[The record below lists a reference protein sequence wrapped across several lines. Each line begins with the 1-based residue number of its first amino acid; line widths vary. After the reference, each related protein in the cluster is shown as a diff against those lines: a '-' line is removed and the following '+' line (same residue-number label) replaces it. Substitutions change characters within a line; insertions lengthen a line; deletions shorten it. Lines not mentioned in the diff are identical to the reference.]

1 MGNEL
6 VERAVARAADMVE
19 ETSMPLLAQL
29 AADLG
34 PRSSTRSM
42 SSEMPRLESEMG
54 LAALGAVPLAR
65 SATITVDWPE
75 TPREADAE
83 GETTAAKACCV
94 EALDAL
100 ESSGASEAQA
110 DCLRTLAAVPLQR
123 AQPPADEA
131 AAKACCL
138 EALEA
143 PLESS
148 KASEAQAD
156 CLRAL
161 AAVPLQ
167 RAEPPVD
174 EAAAKACCLEALEA
188 PLESS
193 GVSEAQADCLRA
205 LAAVPLQRAEP
216 PADAAAAKACCLEAL
231 ESLLESS
238 GVSEAQADCLRA
250 LGAVPLQRADP
261 PADEAAAKACCLEA
275 LESPLES
282 TGASEAQADCLRALA
297 AVPLQR
303 AETPADEAAAKA
315 CCLEA
320 LESPMESSGASEA
333 QADCLRALGAVPLQM
348 AQAPSA
354 TRPSVERAHTLE
366 MLETPRELWEP
377 LGNELVTGV
386 LARTVD
392 EALQSSSPRTHM
404 DSLQTPRLE
413 DAAPLDAQPAPT
425 SLTGTMV
432 SRQSPIS
439 VAEVVP
445 LALPDADLA
454 AGSPVAD
461 AIEPADLPRREEPE
475 GETTAAKACCLEA
488 VVALESSGASE
499 AQADCLRALS
509 AVPLQRAEPPG
520 DEAAAKACCLEAL
533 ESPLESSGASEAQ
546 ADCLRALAA
555 VPLQRAEPPAD
566 EAAAKACCLEA
577 LESPMESSGASEAQ
591 ADCLRALGAVPLQMA
606 QAPSAT
612 RPSVERAHTLE
623 MLETPRELWE
633 PLGNELVTGVLAR
646 TVDEAFQS
654 SSPRTHMDSLQTPR
668 LEDAAPLDAQ
678 PAPTSLTGTMVSR
691 QSPISVAEVVPLAL
705 PDADL
710 AAGSPVADAI
720 EPADLP
726 RREEPEGETTAAKA
740 CCLEAVVALESS
752 GASEAQADCLRALS
766 AVPLQRAEPPGDEAA
781 AKACCLE
788 ALESPL
794 ESSGASEAQ
803 ADCLRA
809 LAAVPLQRAETLAD
823 EAAAKA
829 CCLEAL
835 ESPLESSGA
844 SEAQADCLRALAT
857 VQVPGA
863 VVVAADEAAD
873 PADYPTLVPALL
885 PVSLPPHAPTSDA
898 LLETPR
904 LQDVALFAQMPP
916 TESCASPRTVSETSS
931 CFGLGAESLEIALA
945 AAVLSS
951 TSRPQSRPH
960 TASSLDASGQVAS
973 TTQEVAAAA
982 ASLISTAALQT
993 AAMSRPAAS
1002 SAPVVSSSK
1011 TAKAMAANAESATLR
1026 ADLPKPSPVA
1036 SVVSASETAEDA
1048 TSLAHE
1054 LAKTSALRATASH
1067 DRPSPVASLGS
1078 ADEAAVDTAAL
1089 AHELAEATAAAAATL
1104 ALQAA
1109 AAHDRPSHLASSGSA
1124 DQAAEDPQDA
1134 NALAGELARASAL
1147 RASMPS
1153 PVTSVGSA
1161 DQDPQNT
1168 ALAGELTEAT
1178 ALRATAVHRSPSP
1191 VESVGSAGEAAEDV
1205 GALAGELA
1213 QDTAM
1218 RASRVHSRHTSVMTL
1233 GGGSVCSTPHNARE
1247 LALRVFELAMED
1259 TRDFAVVSVA
1269 SGISSRA
1276 ASSVGGLVAPALK
1289 VALPA
1294 DTPDAAA
1301 DDEDSAAKARC
1312 VGALEAM
1319 KDSGASEAQMDCLKA
1334 LAAMPSQGA
1343 GIPAAAVEAAIVAP
1357 VRVVVAAADDEE
1369 ESSAKARCVE
1379 ALESVDNNN
1388 GASEA
1393 QADCRKALA
1402 AVPLSWAGAPVTT
1415 AEAAVV
1421 EPVRTL
1427 DPAADDE
1434 DSAAKAR
1441 CVEALGA
1448 AKEDSRA
1455 SEAQATCLRALAAVP
1470 LQSSGAPVSQRV
1482 EQAEVRQRRS
1492 LEAAPLS
1499 QQDVRSRAPGASPG
1513 DLVTELVQQ
1522 KVHLG
1527 DPRCGEPPL
1536 GPPLRPRLL
1545 DRGAAAGDARMPWPA
1560 EHAAGPEPAAASSA
1574 PPTPPQTPKECP
1586 RPAPPPEQHAGAVAA
1601 LARHCRAPRAP
1612 GGARGV
1618 GGVPGG
1624 SAAGWAGPEA
1634 PMLEAEVHLGDPR
1647 CGEPPLGPPLR
1658 PRLLDRGAAAGDA
1671 RMPWPAEHAAGPEP
1685 AAASSAPPTPPQT
1698 PKECPRP
1705 APPPEQHAGA
1715 VAALARHCRAPR
1727 APGGARGVGGVPGGS
1742 AAGWAGPEAP
1752 MLEAEVHLG
1761 DPRCGVG
1768 PIADQI
1774 ASQLAQF
1781 VSVGDM
1787 GVAAVAPMRPQQALP
1802 LPPEAPQQPRQEG
1815 AAGPALPAQPA
1826 ALAASAPG
1834 AQQTALND
1842 MGAGQLDSVLQQ
1854 AGVAPVDG
1862 SVADKLAVARRI
1874 RSATGPPPRPPLGHT
1889 APPPGPQQVLALP
1902 WQSWLPELPQRTS
1915 VPGAAAPPGP
1925 QQAMA
1930 LPWQSRL
1937 PELPQRTSVPGA
1949 AAPRQLVKMAP
1960 QAKGNVTSANGDNAG
1975 PLKNLLTAECPGRVV
1990 VALQEHH
1997 AAAERIPQLER
2008 GLADLGWRGFLA
2020 PAITTGA
2027 GSTTGGVGIVARS
2040 DIGVK
2045 AAPAP
2050 AAGWQRGLQGAL
2062 EPGRL
2067 AAAHVMWGPEGDAN
2081 VGLLRSVAQY
2091 VAELTQLRYDWMA
2104 IGDWNMTPEELPQRW
2119 VSRLGG
2125 VIVAPSEPTC
2135 SKTLP
2140 GRIAFWQ
2147 RIPVAPAPLPPVRPG
2162 CPRPPPISFRAATEE
2177 AILCAGTNADLQEC
2191 WDAVLQGIESELL
2204 DRWDLVDGD
2213 ARARYEGRAGEPMT
2227 KWARLRWQPPRRRL
2241 RSTPELLAWTSVAS
2255 WAKHVLRAKAHLLK
2269 LMRHAEQQPRAAVPG
2284 LAKNI
2289 GAFLSFL
2296 NRILRAGHVW
2306 ASVPKEVLDLFS
2318 LGLDLLLLP
2327 DLDQRMGQLVVQHS
2341 DLQTKFRG
2349 EVAKRWK
2356 GWLDE
2361 AFANGATGAHRA
2373 TRLQERLEF
2382 ISAPN
2387 SVQPFELADQ
2397 AMDEWEDLWTSPG
2410 APWTQLP
2417 GDAASWAQLPT
2428 IDGAAVRE
2436 ALLTFSWRTAVAVT
2450 RLRDIADQVTPR
2462 ALMDDLTM
2470 QWVGDAIA
2478 GGTLQLHRA
2487 VAEFIKD
2494 VRPLGM
2500 HIKRAKSGWLG
2511 TTTAVQKDFR
2521 ASAAAPQLPE
2531 RRSVRN
2537 LGHDTHG
2544 RAASVRVVRRVRRGV
2559 RRPVAQARMDSLA
2572 ARKQRID
2579 ALFRGAGVRAQALR
2593 RTGLLPSA
2601 AHGAAVGGI
2610 ADAHL
2615 GAPRHRAALLCSGRG
2630 GIGADSIAVH
2640 LATQTDQYMDP
2651 MYEATL
2657 APVCRYSAA
2666 VWDGHLALSR
2676 LQQAWA
2682 VLQQRWRECKPT
2694 WHGIRGPVA
2703 AAWMSL
2709 LRIDWS
2715 MHSSLVLVDDEGRA
2729 VELLRTHPKEVA
2741 ALLREGVRRW
2751 QGRQILQHHQ
2761 EVPPPPGAR
2770 IWMRAV
2776 RRALAPPAA
2785 KLRGAR
2791 AGHLRM
2797 LWAGASWDLA
2807 KRKALHYVASARCPF
2822 CPDQEATG
2830 TRGHWFY
2837 ERQRVAAMGSD
2848 EQGPMHEMTEQMA
2861 KTKQRMKDRCHL
2873 GVADADYDRFDLV
2886 VGIPMVPCDVPA
2898 PSAVRAIRYWGDW
2911 SSPINGRTTITY
2923 SDGSGFDSAIPE
2935 ITRLLIT
2942 DLAGLA
2948 KEVNDWDAE
2957 LAGAAGQY
2965 ADIWRQIFDAAAD
2978 QGGLPRPAAT
2988 WCPAHLE
2995 FEEFVQ
3001 CADLDPMD
3009 YLGNAWA
3016 DWFAKVGALERK
3028 LPDALADLFRARLA
3042 DAHEEAAVLAWH
3054 QAALGALAEDARALV
3069 QRVHRPAAPV
3079 APAVLGHRHQLQRGP
3094 AGWRCTECLA
3104 TATTEAA
3111 RRRRLDSSCEPS
3123 ALQGMMDAIAIA
3135 MRAADRVLGSVIGHP
3150 GPVAARTWIPVRPA
3164 ADFDEFASVGW
3175 SVVALQPDADCY
3187 LASVAGQLCGAYVD
3201 INGGEL
3207 MAVIMALRFSMG
3219 VVTLVVDSKYVYDGF
3234 YKDGG
3239 QSVPP
3244 MRGEDWGSEAAEGVR
3259 GGDGAGGEDW
3269 CAAGAAAEA
3278 AEAARRSSVVASL
3291 LAAYRRG
3298 CDAAG
3303 LSDGAAARTP
3313 RTGAAPRTEAHSGS
3327 VPAAKELIA
3336 DIKETGGHQWNLEN
3350 QVYVGNLSYDI
3361 DWRVPND
3368 HVGQEQLLCA
3378 ELLIERLLPGFLQP
3392 PLSYFPTVVEKFD
3405 YSLPKCLSD
3414 VTVGVADGPEHVFPD
3429 QDLSHSLARD
3439 QSR

>member
-1 MGNEL
+1 MQ
-6 VERAVARAADMVE
+6 RAKLRRPRRAAWKRW
-19 ETSMPLLAQL
+19 TLWR
-29 AADLG
+29 AAEPRRRRRTVFG
-34 PRSSTRSM
+34 PWPPCRCRGRSRRPTRRRPRRAAWKRWRPPWRAAKPQRRRRTAFGPWPPCRCRGRNRRSTRQQPRRAAWKRWRAPWKAAEPQRRRRTVFGPWAPCPFRGRRHRAPRGPP
-42 SSEMPRLESEMG
+42 SS
-54 LAALGAVPLAR
+54 AR
-65 SATITVDWPE
+65 TRSRCWR
-75 TPREADAE
+75 PRENCGSPWATSWSR
-83 GETTAAKACCV
+83 G
-94 EALDAL
+94 
-100 ESSGASEAQA
+100 SS
-110 DCLRTLAAVPLQR
+110 R
-123 AQPPADEA
+123 ARWTRRFSRPP
-131 AAKACCL
+131 
-138 EALEA
+138 
-143 PLESS
+143 
-148 KASEAQAD
+148 
-156 CLRAL
+156 RAL
-161 AAVPLQ
+161 TWIRYRRRGWRTPCRWTHSLRRHRS
-167 RAEPPVD
+167 RARWSRGRV
-174 EAAAKACCLEALEA
+174 
-188 PLESS
+188 
-193 GVSEAQADCLRA
+193 RY
-205 LAAVPLQRAEP
+205 RW
-216 PADAAAAKACCLEAL
+216 
-231 ESLLESS
+231 
-238 GVSEAQADCLRA
+238 
-250 LGAVPLQRADP
+250 
-261 PADEAAAKACCLEA
+261 
-275 LESPLES
+275 
-282 TGASEAQADCLRALA
+282 
-297 AVPLQR
+297 
-303 AETPADEAAAKA
+303 
-315 CCLEA
+315 
-320 LESPMESSGASEA
+320 
-333 QADCLRALGAVPLQM
+333 
-348 AQAPSA
+348 
-354 TRPSVERAHTLE
+354 
-366 MLETPRELWEP
+366 PRW
-377 LGNELVTGV
+377 
-386 LARTVD
+386 
-392 EALQSSSPRTHM
+392 S
-404 DSLQTPRLE
+404 
-413 DAAPLDAQPAPT
+413 
-425 SLTGTMV
+425 
-432 SRQSPIS
+432 
-439 VAEVVP
+439 
-445 LALPDADLA
+445 
-454 AGSPVAD
+454 
-461 AIEPADLPRREEPE
+461 
-475 GETTAAKACCLEA
+475 
-488 VVALESSGASE
+488 SE

-591 ADCLRALGAVPLQMA
+591 ADCLR
-606 QAPSAT
+606 
-612 RPSVERAHTLE
+612 
-623 MLETPRELWE
+623 
-633 PLGNELVTGVLAR
+633 
-646 TVDEAFQS
+646 
-654 SSPRTHMDSLQTPR
+654 
-668 LEDAAPLDAQ
+668 
-678 PAPTSLTGTMVSR
+678 
-691 QSPISVAEVVPLAL
+691 VVPLAL

-726 RREEPEGETTAAKA
+726 RREEPEGETT
-740 CCLEAVVALESS
+740 
-752 GASEAQADCLRALS
+752 
-766 AVPLQRAEPPGDEAA
+766 AA

-1369 ESSAKARCVE
+1369 ESSAKARCVEAMEATTDGGASEAQADCIQALAAVPLKRAGAPAATAEVVVAAATGTVDVAADDAGSAAKARCVE